1 MKKITLLLTL
11 VFSLIIFLNY
21 VNLQSSFNDLIKKD
35 IRNDGIHLYTHYDN
49 FINPSIINI
58 NFWNID
64 NDKTMADM
72 DRIIFQL
79 AEVLVD
85 KTFEKVIF
93 SFRFDKK
100 YFIRGDYF
108 KKIGEEFSYQNKI
121 YLIRSF
127 PEKLYKMDGSKAFST
142 WTGGLLGVMTK
153 QMEDH
158 NEFHKVWYLEEW
170 AKLKM

>member
-100 YFIRGDYF
+100 YFIKGDYF

>member
-35 IRNDGIHLYTHYDN
+35 IRNDGIRLYTHYDN

>member
-21 VNLQSSFNDLIKKD
+21 VNLQSSFNYLIKKD

-100 YFIRGDYF
+100 YFIKGDYF

-127 PEKLYKMDGSKAFST
+127 SEKLYKMDGSKAFST